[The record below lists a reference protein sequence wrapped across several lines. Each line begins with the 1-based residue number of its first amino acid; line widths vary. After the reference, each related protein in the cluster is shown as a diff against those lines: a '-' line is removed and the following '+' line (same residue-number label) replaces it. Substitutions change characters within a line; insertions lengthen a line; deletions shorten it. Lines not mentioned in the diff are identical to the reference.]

1 MQVDIRIHLNEMTAR
16 VRECKVRV
24 YAVSLV
30 KSVSGFGAAQPSQPS
45 HPSPAQPS
53 PAQPSSQLSSNSDL
67 ARQARHHA
75 A

>member
-30 KSVSGFGAAQPSQPS
+30 KSVSGFGAAQPS

-53 PAQPSSQLSSNSDL
+53 PAQPSPAVS
-67 ARQARHHA
+67 
-75 A
+75 